1 MCTIY
6 AAVLGL
12 LCLLVGRAVGQEC
25 PRGWEDYGSSCY
37 KFNRS
42 PARTRDGAKEACQAY
57 NCELISVNSFEEH
70 RFVVDWLR
78 EHDPQHRRWF
88 TSGFESGDNVWTW
101 EGDNAQFSNIENLW
115 LPQQDIHLW
124 KYVSYNFS
132 SELNRWGLHKVAPG
146 DELAFI
152 CEIPKERLFQIYIQE
167 RPLDFG
173 YILTNREEV
182 PRGPYFTEEP
192 QEAIF
197 DLSGRS
203 QTNDI
208 SLRCV
213 AAGHPP
219 PTYEWFKEEYSNDEL
234 INIYIDP
241 LSNGRFTQ
249 TDGTLT
255 IHSPDQNKDRG
266 KYHCVAENRYGR
278 VLSRSVSLGFGFIGE
293 FNKNRASD
301 SGKEFWGKSVS
312 CDPPQFNPA
321 VHYFWVRN
329 AFPDFVQEDPR
340 VFMSHDGNL
349 YFSSLEKNDDANYS
363 CNVQSRISSTGR
375 TGPYFHV
382 AVEPASSGQKL
393 LFPNNFPKSFPEA
406 PLVGNDVRLECI
418 AYGYPVPKYNWTRLG
433 APLPEGAEVSSHG
446 RVLLLPRVRVEDL
459 GEYVCTASA
468 DQDSIRKGVTLT
480 IQALPEF
487 TIPLEHQVLDE
498 GSRLTWTCEA
508 FGIPEVEYR
517 WYRNGHLI
525 DTNATE
531 DTHARYKVDNNILI
545 IEDLSRRVDEGM
557 YQCSATNSLGT
568 SFSTAQLRIV
578 TMAPNFAKYPLD
590 AETYAAEE
598 GNITIACRPEAAP
611 FPEFT
616 WRRDGYT
623 IPTGGRVQVL
633 SNGFLRIHPVRREDE
648 GNYTCTVKNQYGS
661 ATSTGALVV
670 LPLPRSVEAP
680 PPKVVATV
688 GSLEELHC
696 HALSPHL
703 LDLSYIWLHND
714 LRIHQH
720 QWPQYGT
727 GYRPGYLVIYNVSFA
742 EAGRYTCIAK
752 TAVGKVFANTELLVL
767 GPPGPPGAVLG
778 SNFNATS
785 GFVEW
790 ADGTSHGSPITSYA
804 IEGRTNHNAT
814 WRELLNVTYA
824 APAGSSSSRA
834 QPQQQASGRRE
845 VQLGNVLSPWSKY
858 EFRVLAANVLGAGPP
873 SDPSPQY
880 NTAVDRPY
888 VAPRNVGGGGGKA
901 GSLTITWTPLSPE
914 EWNSPEIWYRVYYR
928 RSGDRSEPR
937 KKDLR
942 KLGNVGLYV
951 VPVGEEN
958 YYSPYEVQVQAV
970 NVVGEGPISD
980 PEEIYSAEG
989 MPQVQ
994 PSGVYAVPYN
1004 STALNVTWN
1013 PLDITREKIRGR
1025 LIGHRI
1031 KYWRSDL
1038 DRELDSLIL
1047 LKRGLDSWGLIVGL
1061 QPNTEYWTVVMAYN
1075 EAGSGPESE
1084 YAVAK
1089 TFKAAPLRPPTSVK
1103 VHALSPTSVRVT
1115 WRGVVPSI
1123 EEESIQGYK
1132 VRYWEADQDLPS
1144 AREVYRPLDGS
1155 DLEAVVTGLVPG
1167 KVYKLRVLAW
1177 SYGGDGKMSSPPWE
1191 FRVGEGSAS
1200 AYRAGAA
1207 PVMGGG
1213 SVLLL
1218 LLLLWPVCLIAR
1230 LAQA

>member
-1 MCTIY
+1 MATTE
-6 AAVLGL
+6 AARLGL
-12 LCLLVGRAVGQEC
+12 LCLFFASVVWGQEC
-25 PRGWEDYGSSCY
+25 PRGWVDYGQSCY

-42 PARTRDGAKEACQAY
+42 PSRTRDGAKEACQAY
-57 NCELISVNSFEEH
+57 NCELISVNTFEEH

-101 EGDNAQFSNIENLW
+101 EGDNAQFSNIDNLW
-115 LPQQDIHLW
+115 LPQQDGYLW

-132 SELNRWGLHKVAPG
+132 TELNRWGLQKVAPG

-152 CEIPKERLFQIYIQE
+152 CEIPQGTALPDLY
-167 RPLDFG
+167 
-173 YILTNREEV
+173 
-182 PRGPYFTEEP
+182 PRTTSRVPYFVEEP
-192 QEAIF
+192 VEVIF

-213 AAGHPP
+213 AEGNPP
-219 PTYEWFKEEYSNDEL
+219 PTYKWFKEEYANDEL
-234 INIYIDP
+234 LNIYIDP

-255 IHSPDQNKDRG
+255 IHYPDQTSDRG
-266 KYHCVAENRYGR
+266 KYHCMAENKYGK
-278 VLSRSVSLGFGFIGE
+278 VLSRSVALGFGFIGE
-293 FNKNRASD
+293 FNKNRAGD

-340 VFMSHDGNL
+340 VFVSHDGNL

-375 TGPYFHV
+375 TGPYFHLL
-382 AVEPASSGQKL
+382 VEPASSGQKL

-406 PLVGNDVRLECI
+406 PLAGNDVRLECI

-433 APLPEGAEVSSHG
+433 GPMPAGAQISSHG

-459 GEYVCTASA
+459 GEYVCIASA

-480 IQALPEF
+480 IQAMPEF
-487 TIPLEHQVLDE
+487 TIPLEHQVADE

-508 FGIPEVEYR
+508 FGIPEVVYR
-517 WYRNGHLI
+517 WW
-525 DTNATE
+525 TT
-531 DTHARYKVDNNILI
+531 TSWS
-545 IEDLSRRVDEGM
+545 SRTSTVPTKACTSV
-557 YQCSATNSLGT
+557 QATNSLGT
-568 SFSTAQLRIV
+568 SFSTAQLRVV
-578 TMAPNFAKYPLD
+578 TMAPNFAKYPLGT
-590 AETYAAEE
+590 EMYAAEE
-598 GNITIACRPEAAP
+598 GNITIPLPSGGSTLPGVHVAKERLHLC
-611 FPEFT
+611 T
-616 WRRDGYT
+616 WGMLANGY
-623 IPTGGRVQVL
+623 
-633 SNGFLRIHPVRREDE
+633 LRIDPVRREDE
-648 GNYTCTVKNQYGS
+648 GNYTCVVKNQYGTAS
-661 ATSTGALVV
+661 TTGALVV
-670 LPLPRSVEAP
+670 LCNVATHRGGAS
-680 PPKVVATV
+680 PKVVATV

-696 HALSPHL
+696 HALAPHM

-714 LRIHQH
+714 LRIQPHE
-720 QWPQYGT
+720 WPQYGV

-742 EAGRYTCIAK
+742 EAGHYTCIAK
-752 TAVGKVFANTELLVL
+752 TSVGKVFSNTELLVL
-767 GPPGPPGAVLG
+767 GPPGQPGAVLG
-778 SNFNATS
+778 HSFNATS
-785 GFVEW
+785 GFIEW
-790 ADGTSHGSPITSYA
+790 ADGTSHGSHITSYS

-824 APAGSSSSRA
+824 PPSK
-834 QPQQQASGRRE
+834 QHHASGRRE
-845 VQLGNVLSPWSKY
+845 VELGNVLSPWSKY
-858 EFRVLAANVLGAGPP
+858 EFRVTAANILGVGQP

-888 VAPRNVGGGGGKA
+888 IAPRNVGGGGGKA

-914 EWNSPEIWYRVYYR
+914 EWNSPEVWYRVYYR
-928 RSGDRSEPR
+928 PSGDRSEPR

-958 YYSPYEVQVQAV
+958 YFSPYEVQVQAV
-970 NVVGEGPISD
+970 NVVGEGPISE
-980 PEEIYSAEG
+980 PEIIYSAEG

-994 PSGVYAVPYN
+994 PSGVYAVPHN
-1004 STALNVTWN
+1004 STALNVTWT

-1047 LKRGLDSWGLIVGL
+1047 LKRGIENWGLIVGL
-1061 QPNTEYWTVVMAYN
+1061 QPNTEYRVAVMAYN

-1084 YAVAK
+1084 FFVAK
-1089 TFKAAPLRPPTSVK
+1089 T
-1103 VHALSPTSVRVT
+1103 VRVT

-1132 VRYWEADQDLPS
+1132 VRYWEADQDLTS
-1144 AREVYRPLDGS
+1144 AKEVYKQLDGE
-1155 DLEAVVTGLVPG
+1155 DLEAVVSGLVPG

-1177 SYGGDGKMSSPPWE
+1177 SFGGDGKMSSPPWE
-1191 FRVGEGSAS
+1191 FRVGD
-1200 AYRAGAA
+1200 GAA
-1207 PVMGGG
+1207 SPYRNLICGWRDRVPGSMTRVVPRMLVVPIDRKAVDRFSTPILNQRRPWCKAGRFSSGG
-1213 SVLLL
+1213 VKQL
-1218 LLLLWPVCLIAR
+1218 VQII
-1230 LAQA
+1230 

>member
-1 MCTIY
+1 MCTTY
-6 AAVLGL
+6 AAILGL
-12 LCLLVGRAVGQEC
+12 LCLLLERAAVRGQEC

-42 PARTRDGAKEACQAY
+42 PPRTRDGAKEACQAY
-57 NCELISVNSFEEH
+57 NCELISVNTFEEH

-115 LPQQDIHLW
+115 LPQQDVHLW

-132 SELNRWGLHKVAPG
+132 TELNRWGLHKVAPG

-192 QEAIF
+192 QEVIF

-213 AAGHPP
+213 AAGQPP
-219 PTYEWFKEEYSNDEL
+219 PTYQWFKEEYANDEL
-234 INIYIDP
+234 VNVYIDP

-255 IHSPDQNKDRG
+255 IHSPDQTKDRG

-293 FNKNRASD
+293 FNKNRAGD

-312 CDPPQFNPA
+312 CDPPQFNPS

-329 AFPDFVQEDPR
+329 SFPDFVQEDPR

-418 AYGYPVPKYNWTRLG
+418 AYGYPVPKYNWTRVG
-433 APLPEGAEVSSHG
+433 APLPAGAEVSSHG

-459 GEYVCTASA
+459 GEYVCSASA

-517 WYRNGHLI
+517 WHRNGHLL

-531 DTHARYKVDNNILI
+531 DARARYKVDNNILV
-545 IEDLSRRVDEGM
+545 IEDLSQRADEGM

-590 AETYAAEE
+590 TETYAAEE
-598 GNITIACRPEAAP
+598 GNITIPCRPEAAP

-648 GNYTCTVKNQYGS
+648 GNYTCTARNQYGAAS
-661 ATSTGALVV
+661 SEGALVV

-688 GSLEELHC
+688 GSLEELRC
-696 HALSPHL
+696 HALAPHL
-703 LDLSYIWLHND
+703 LDLSYMWLHNE
-714 LRIHQH
+714 LRIRQD

-742 EAGRYTCIAK
+742 EAGRYTCVAK
-752 TAVGKVFANTELLVL
+752 TSVGKVFAHTDLLVL

-778 SNFNATS
+778 SQFNATS

-790 ADGTSHGSPITSYA
+790 ADGTSHGSQITSYA

-814 WRELLNVTYA
+814 WRELINVTYA
-824 APAGSSSSRA
+824 SPVSRGGQSSLST
-834 QPQQQASGRRE
+834 SGRRE

-858 EFRVLAANVLGAGPP
+858 EFRVLAANVLGVGPP

-888 VAPRNVGGGGGKA
+888 MAPRNVGGGGGKA

-928 RSGDRSEPR
+928 RAGERSEPR

-970 NVVGEGPISD
+970 NVVGEGPVSE
-980 PEEIYSAEG
+980 PEEVYSAEG

-1013 PLDITREKIRGR
+1013 PLDVTREKIRGR

-1047 LKRGLDSWGLIVGL
+1047 LKRGSQNWGLIVGL

-1089 TFKAAPLRPPTSVK
+1089 TFKAAPLRPPTSVR
-1103 VHALSPTSVRVT
+1103 VHAVSPTSVRVT
-1115 WRGVVPSI
+1115 WRGVLPSI

-1144 AREVYRPLDGS
+1144 AKEVYKQLDGE
-1155 DLEAVVTGLVPG
+1155 DLEAVVSGLVPG

-1177 SYGGDGKMSSPPWE
+1177 SFGGDGKMSSPPWE
-1191 FRVGEGSAS
+1191 FRVGEGTAS

-1207 PVMGGG
+1207 QTTSGG
-1213 SVLLL
+1213 LLL
-1218 LLLLWPVCLIAR
+1218 LLCLAYLAAR
-1230 LAQA
+1230 LPC

>member
-1 MCTIY
+1 MSTTG
-6 AAVLGL
+6 AARLGL
-12 LCLLVGRAVGQEC
+12 LCLLVASAVLGQEC
-25 PRGWEDYGSSCY
+25 PRGWEDYGLSCY

-42 PARTRDGAKEACQAY
+42 PPRTRDGAKEACQAY
-57 NCELISVNSFEEH
+57 NCELISVNTFEEH

-88 TSGFESGDNVWTW
+88 TSGFESGDNLWTW
-101 EGDNAQFSNIENLW
+101 EGDNAQFSNIDNLW
-115 LPQQDIHLW
+115 LPHQDVQLW
-124 KYVSYNFS
+124 KFASYNFS
-132 SELNRWGLHKVAPG
+132 TEHNRWGLQRVAPG

-182 PRGPYFTEEP
+182 PRGPYFVEEP
-192 QEAIF
+192 EEVIF
-197 DLSGRS
+197 DLSGR
-203 QTNDI
+203 TTGNDI

-213 AAGHPP
+213 AAGYPA
-219 PTYEWFKEEYSNDEL
+219 PTYKWFREEYKDDEQR
-234 INIYIDP
+234 NIYIDP
-241 LSNGRFTQ
+241 LSEGRFTQ
-249 TDGTLT
+249 TDGTL
-255 IHSPDQNKDRG
+255 IINNPDQTRDRG
-266 KYHCVAENRYGR
+266 KYHCLAENKYGK

-293 FNKNRASD
+293 FNKDRAPD

-312 CDPPQFNPA
+312 CDPPQYNPA

-349 YFSSLEKNDDANYS
+349 YFASLEKNDDANYS

-375 TGPYFHV
+375 TGPFFHL

-393 LFPNNFPKSFPEA
+393 LFPNSFPKSFPEA
-406 PLVGNDVRLECI
+406 PLAGNDVRLECI
-418 AYGYPVPKYNWTRLG
+418 AYGYPVPKYNWTRIGGPMPKG
-433 APLPEGAEVSSHG
+433 AQITSHG

-459 GEYVCTASA
+459 GEYLCTASA
-468 DQDSIRKGVTLT
+468 DQDSIRKAVTLT
-480 IQALPEF
+480 IQAMPEF

-498 GSRLTWTCEA
+498 GARLTWTCEA

-517 WYRNGHLI
+517 WYRNGELLDI
-525 DTNATE
+525 ESTE
-531 DTHARYKVDNNILI
+531 DMQARYKVDNNILVI
-545 IEDLSRRVDEGM
+545 DFLNSRADEGM

-568 SFSTAQLRIV
+568 SFSTAQLRVV

-590 AETYAAEE
+590 SETYAAEE
-598 GNITIACRPEAAP
+598 GNVTIPCRPEAAP

-616 WRRDGYT
+616 WRRDGYSV
-623 IPTGGRVQVL
+623 PMGGRVQLL
-633 SNGFLRIHPVRREDE
+633 SNGFLRIQPVRREDE
-648 GNYTCTVKNQYGS
+648 GNYTCYVKNQHGAAS
-661 ATSTGALVV
+661 STGALVV

-696 HALSPHL
+696 NALSPHM

-714 LRIHQH
+714 LRIHPH
-720 QWPQYGT
+720 EAHQYGV
-727 GYRPGYLVIYNVSFA
+727 GHRPGYLVIYNVTFA

-752 TAVGKVFANTELLVL
+752 TSVGKIFANTELLVL

-778 SNFNATS
+778 HSFNATS

-790 ADGTSHGSPITSYA
+790 ADGTSHGSQITSYA
-804 IEGRTNHNAT
+804 VEGRTNHNVT
-814 WRELLNVTYA
+814 WRELINVTYA
-824 APAGSSSSRA
+824 PPLS
-834 QPQQQASGRRE
+834 QQTGVQTAGRRGIN
-845 VQLGNVLSPWSKY
+845 LGNVLSPWSKY
-858 EFRVLAANVLGAGPP
+858 EFRVIAANLLGIGMP

-880 NTAVDRPY
+880 NTGVDRPY
-888 VAPRNVGGGGGKA
+888 IPPRNVGGGGGKA

-914 EWNSPEIWYRVYYR
+914 EWNSPEVWYRVYYR
-928 RSGDRSEPR
+928 PRGDRSEPR

-980 PEEIYSAEG
+980 PEIVYSAEG

-994 PSGVYAVPYN
+994 PSGVYAVPHN
-1004 STALNVTWN
+1004 STSLNVTWT

-1038 DRELDSLIL
+1038 NPELDSLVL
-1047 LKRGLDSWGLIVGL
+1047 LKRGHENWGLIVGL
-1061 QPNTEYWTVVMAYN
+1061 QPNTEYRVAVMAYN

-1084 YAVAK
+1084 FSIAK

-1103 VHALSPTSVRVT
+1103 VHGISATSVRVT
-1115 WRGVVPSI
+1115 WRGVVPST

-1144 AREVYRPLDGS
+1144 AKEVYKPLDGE

-1177 SYGGDGKMSSPPWE
+1177 SFGGDGKMSSPPWE
-1191 FRVGEGSAS
+1191 FRVGEGTVG
-1200 AYRAGAA
+1200 AYRGGAPTTAGS
-1207 PVMGGG
+1207 M
-1213 SVLLL
+1213 
-1218 LLLLWPVCLIAR
+1218 LLLWLAFLVAR
-1230 LAQA
+1230 L

>member
-1 MCTIY
+1 MATTET
-6 AAVLGL
+6 ARLGL
-12 LCLLVGRAVGQEC
+12 LCLFFASVVWGQEC
-25 PRGWEDYGSSCY
+25 PRGWVDYGQSCY

-42 PARTRDGAKEACQAY
+42 PYRTRDGAKEACQAY
-57 NCELISVNSFEEH
+57 NCELISVNTFEEH

-101 EGDNAQFSNIENLW
+101 EGDNAQFSNIDNLW
-115 LPQQDIHLW
+115 LPQQDGYLW

-132 SELNRWGLHKVAPG
+132 TELNRWGLQKVAPG

-182 PRGPYFTEEP
+182 PQGPYFVEEP
-192 QEAIF
+192 AEVIF
-197 DLSGRS
+197 DQSGRS

-213 AAGHPP
+213 AEGNPP
-219 PTYEWFKEEYSNDEL
+219 PTYKWFKEEYANDEL
-234 INIYIDP
+234 LNIYIDP

-255 IHSPDQNKDRG
+255 IHYPDQTRDRG
-266 KYHCVAENRYGR
+266 KYHCMAENKYGK
-278 VLSRSVSLGFGFIGE
+278 VLSRSVALGFGFIGE
-293 FNKNRASD
+293 FNKNRAGD

-340 VFMSHDGNL
+340 VFVSHDGNL

-375 TGPYFHV
+375 TGPYFHLL
-382 AVEPASSGQKL
+382 VEPASSGQKL

-406 PLVGNDVRLECI
+406 PLAGNDVRLECI
-418 AYGYPVPKYNWTRLG
+418 AYGYPVPKYNWTRVGGPMPAG
-433 APLPEGAEVSSHG
+433 AQISSHG
-446 RVLLLPRVRVEDL
+446 RVLLLPSVRVEDL
-459 GEYVCTASA
+459 GEYVCIASA

-480 IQALPEF
+480 IQAMPEF
-487 TIPLEHQVLDE
+487 TIPLEHQVADE

-508 FGIPEVEYR
+508 FGIPEVVYH
-517 WYRNGHLI
+517 WYRNGEVLN
-525 DTNATE
+525 TNNSN
-531 DTHARYKVDNNILI
+531 DMRARYKVDDNILV
-545 IEDLSRRVDEGM
+545 IEDLNRADEGM

-568 SFSTAQLRIV
+568 SFSTAQLRVV

-590 AETYAAEE
+590 TEMYAAEE
-598 GNITIACRPEAAP
+598 GNITIPCRPEAAP
-611 FPEFT
+611 YPEFT
-616 WRRDGYT
+616 WRKNGYT
-623 IPTGGRVQVL
+623 FALGGRTQML
-633 SNGFLRIHPVRREDE
+633 SNGYLRIDPVRREDE
-648 GNYTCTVKNQYGS
+648 GNYTCVVKNQYGTAS
-661 ATSTGALVV
+661 STGALVV
-670 LPLPRSVEAP
+670 LSLPRSVETP

-696 HALSPHL
+696 HALAPHM

-714 LRIHQH
+714 LRIQPHE
-720 QWPQYGT
+720 WPQYGV

-752 TAVGKVFANTELLVL
+752 TSVGKVFSNTELLVL
-767 GPPGPPGAVLG
+767 GPPGQPGAVLG
-778 SNFNATS
+778 HSFNATS
-785 GFVEW
+785 GFIEW
-790 ADGTSHGSPITSYA
+790 ADGTSHGSHITSYS

-824 APAGSSSSRA
+824 PPSK
-834 QPQQQASGRRE
+834 QHQASGRRE
-845 VQLGNVLSPWSKY
+845 VELGNVLSPWSKY
-858 EFRVLAANVLGAGPP
+858 EFRVTAANILGVGQP

-888 VAPRNVGGGGGKA
+888 IAPRNVGGGGGKA

-914 EWNSPEIWYRVYYR
+914 EWNSPEVWYRVYYR
-928 RSGDRSEPR
+928 PSGDRSEPR

-958 YYSPYEVQVQAV
+958 YFSPYEVQLQAV
-970 NVVGEGPISD
+970 NVVGEGPISE
-980 PEEIYSAEG
+980 PEIVYSAEG

-994 PSGVYAVPYN
+994 PSGVYAVPHN
-1004 STALNVTWN
+1004 STALNVTWT

-1047 LKRGLDSWGLIVGL
+1047 LKRGIENWGLIVGL
-1061 QPNTEYWTVVMAYN
+1061 QPNTEYRVAVMAYN

-1084 YAVAK
+1084 FFVAK

-1132 VRYWEADQDLPS
+1132 VRYWEADQDLTS
-1144 AREVYRPLDGS
+1144 AKEVYKQLDGE
-1155 DLEAVVTGLVPG
+1155 DLEAVVSGLVPG
-1167 KVYKLRVLAW
+1167 KIYKLRVLAW
-1177 SYGGDGKMSSPPWE
+1177 SFGGDGKMSSPPWE
-1191 FRVGEGSAS
+1191 FRVGD
-1200 AYRAGAA
+1200 GAA
-1207 PVMGGG
+1207 SPYRSKASITGG
-1213 SVLLL
+1213 SM
-1218 LLLLWPVCLIAR
+1218 LLLW
-1230 LAQA
+1230 LAFLFAKL